1 MTSSGRPRQPQVD
14 GTTQVK
20 LPHEYGVCDL
30 SSSRESHGSAVCLSG
45 PFDSR
50 VALSLV
56 FLEGKFKIGNV
67 SVDLQVLVWFWGADA
82 TDFSKQIVH
91 WPCLFR
97 MDVRTLCGSLRKVSF
112 ED

>member
-56 FLEGKFKIGNV
+56 SWKESLKLEMSVLTYKCLCGFGVLTPQTFQSRLSTGLAFLE
-67 SVDLQVLVWFWGADA
+67 W
-82 TDFSKQIVH
+82 
-91 WPCLFR
+91 
-97 MDVRTLCGSLRKVSF
+97 M
-112 ED
+112 